1 MATVGDG
8 VSSSVRMNIAPS
20 PPTKRNVRIIT
31 RYWSPMTLW
40 SVVIR
45 KYLLESSIL
54 AVHVGVVLLGRALCA
69 EEAADRIVEEAHAR
83 KETDDAEGIAEED
96 SWIGTEGVVLTK
108 RIRDSVR
115 ADCEADDESDHG
127 ADDSQW

>member
-1 MATVGDG
+1 MATVGDRG
-8 VSSSVRMNIAPS
+8 EQLGPDEHRAEPTDEKEREDHHQVLESDDLVVRGHPEVLAQ
-20 PPTKRNVRIIT
+20 
-31 RYWSPMTLW
+31 
-40 SVVIR
+40 
-45 KYLLESSIL
+45 SSIL

-83 KETDDAEGIAEED
+83 KETDDAEGIPEED

-108 RIRDSVR
+108 RVRDSVR